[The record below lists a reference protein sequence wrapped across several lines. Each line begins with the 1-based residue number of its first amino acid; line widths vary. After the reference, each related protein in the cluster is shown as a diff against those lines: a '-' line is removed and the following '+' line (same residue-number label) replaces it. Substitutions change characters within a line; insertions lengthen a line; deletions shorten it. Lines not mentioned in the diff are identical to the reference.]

1 MVIDQPVKR
10 RPGQRGPGKKPALEC
25 TSIRLPSYVMSY
37 FNEVYGS
44 RKQKAIREVLTQYV
58 DSQLKGVN
66 DGSSTNA

>member
-1 MVIDQPVKR
+1 MVTDVPVKR
-10 RPGQRGPGKKPALEC
+10 KPGQRGPGKKPALEC
-25 TSIRLPSYVMSY
+25 TSIRLPAYVMNY

-66 DGSSTNA
+66 NANA